1 MKRMHKAN
9 VRQLI
14 YTICGIACVG
24 TILCAAFA
32 FPKYYCLFR
41 DRNTLNKANYLD
53 ININTYET
61 DYASFPEK
69 IHALARAYY
78 SGDPLAGMPL
88 RAVQVNE
95 PGVGMDQKELTDI
108 VNDEFITLYK
118 ENILPQKI
126 KANAKKMTLSQRYT
140 IYETNQKNDFKGIS
154 CWKLVYASKKRI
166 ITLYLD
172 EEYHK
177 IYYMKIHRLKI
188 EPEDKFVA
196 WGNYPRYD
204 KMSDSYLSGYQVKFD
219 ACWNGLMR
227 YYDLLLYSETL
238 NQMADSIN
246 LYGSVEFKDECS
258 ISFFENFDNS
268 IHDYTWDVGLQIEEM
283 IQF

>member
-1 MKRMHKAN
+1 MKRTHSAK
-9 VRQLI
+9 VRQLL
-14 YTICGIACVG
+14 YTTCGIACVG
-24 TILCAAFA
+24 IILYAAFA

-41 DRNTLNKANYLD
+41 DKNTLDKANYMD
-53 ININTYET
+53 ISVNTYET

-78 SGDPLAGMPL
+78 AGDSQQHVPL

-95 PGVGMDQKELTDI
+95 PGVGTDQKELTDI
-108 VNDEFITLYK
+108 VNNEFIKLYK
-118 ENILPQKI
+118 EGILPQKI

-140 IYETNQKNDFKGIS
+140 IYEANSKKDFKGIS

-177 IYYMKIHRLKI
+177 IYYLKIHRLTI
-188 EPEDKFVA
+188 EREDMFTD
-196 WGNYPRYD
+196 WGRNLHYD
-204 KMSDSYLSGYQVKFD
+204 NISDNYLSGYQANFD
-219 ACWNGLMR
+219 TCWEGLIR

-238 NQMADSIN
+238 QQMADPTN
-246 LYGSVEFKDECS
+246 LYGSVDFEDECS
-258 ISFFENFDNS
+258 ISIFENFDIS
-268 IHDYTWDVGLQIEEM
+268 SHGYIWDIGLQMEEM

>member
-1 MKRMHKAN
+1 MKRMHRAKL
-9 VRQLI
+9 RQI
-14 YTICGIACVG
+14 IFTSCGIACVG
-24 TILCAAFA
+24 IILCAAFA

-41 DRNTLNKANYLD
+41 DRNTLNKANYMD

-69 IHALARAYY
+69 IHALARANYE
-78 SGDPLAGMPL
+78 GNPLQDAPL

-108 VNDEFITLYK
+108 VNDEFAKLYK
-118 ENILPQKI
+118 EGILPQKI
-126 KANAKKMTLSQRYT
+126 KANSKKMTLSQRYT
-140 IYETNQKNDFKGIS
+140 IYEANSKKDFKGIS

-177 IYYMKIHRLKI
+177 IYYLKIHRLKK
-188 EPEDKFVA
+188 EPQDKFAA
-196 WGNYPRYD
+196 WNYSHFD
-204 KMSDSYLSGYQVKFD
+204 KQSYSYSSGYQDNFD

-227 YYDLLLYSETL
+227 YYDLLLYSETS
-238 NQMADSIN
+238 NQWSDAPN
-246 LYGSVEFKDECS
+246 LYGSVDFNDACS
-258 ISFFENFDNS
+258 ISIFENFDSS
-268 IHDYTWDVGLQIEEM
+268 IPEYTWDVGLQMEEM